1 MNGRLLELAL
11 RKQRLQ
17 FQSDLLRARWQDH
30 ARGVAPA
37 FGVVDGV
44 RAGAQWL
51 RRHPEVTVG
60 AAIALIVAKP
70 RAVWRWFKRGVVAW
84 QFWRRGEQWLAATPP
99 GRRT

>member
-1 MNGRLLELAL
+1 MNGQLLELAL
-11 RKQRLQ
+11 KKQRLQ
-17 FQSDLLRARWQDH
+17 FQSDLLRDRWCSH

-60 AAIALIVAKP
+60 AAVALVVAKP
-70 RAVWRWFKRGVVAW
+70 RTVWRWLKRSFAVWGL
-84 QFWRRGEQWLAATPP
+84 WRKGRQWLA
-99 GRRT
+99 R